1 MALMD
6 ATICRGILRNGPDG
20 SFLEGENGH
29 SCLEG
34 ERLWSGYLAHFADRR
49 VCARRLPQ
57 IDYETGRPMIIMWPD
72 VPAPPEPRCE
82 LYFNERLVKYPASF
96 LGHMAI
102 NVSGEIFNFSHKIN
116 ENEAMRPEEYFYR
129 PALGEFAPHPQT
141 FRDNT
146 DDPQKPYYDKFGRL
160 FMRTIH
166 VLRIAGPDTEALA
179 RYYHRELDRIHAA
192 PPDPK
197 RPDAYADFNLFTRS
211 CSTIIRDGLRAAGYT
226 KISGIFPRDL
236 FVNAAYFF
244 LTQPPASCIRAQRFS
259 LRQLS
264 VPEAAPSVMPPLLNP
279 VNLYKNSRLP
289 RSFPASQER

>member
-1 MALMD
+1 MAFMGT
-6 ATICRGILRNGPDG
+6 TICRGILRNAPDA
-20 SFLEGENGH
+20 SFLEGENGQRY
-29 SCLEG
+29 LEG
-34 ERLWSGYLAHFADRR
+34 ERFWSGYLAHFAGRR

-57 IDYETGRPMIIMWPD
+57 KDYETGRPMIIVWPD
-72 VPAPPEPRCE
+72 VPAPPEPCCE

-96 LGHMAI
+96 LGHLAL
-102 NVSGEIFNFSHKIN
+102 NVRGEIFNFSHKIN
-116 ENEAMRPEEYFYR
+116 ENEALRPEEYFYR

-166 VLRIAGPDTEALA
+166 VLRIAGLDTEALA
-179 RYYHRELDRIHAA
+179 RYYHQELDLIHAA
-192 PPDPK
+192 PSDPK

-211 CSTIIRDGLRAAGYT
+211 CSTIIRDGLRAAGYP

-244 LTQPPASCIRAQRFS
+244 LTQPPASGIRVARLT
-259 LRQLS
+259 LRQLC
-264 VPEAAPSVMPPLLNP
+264 VPEAAPSAMPPLLNP
-279 VNLYKNSRLP
+279 VNRCRQRRLP
-289 RSFPASQER
+289 PA